1 VIFPTK
7 LISAVQ
13 VELFRSLTDAPSEV
27 TIPIMSLD
35 DDAFNEQVEAFER
48 LWPVANTDLTAQGD
62 DWWQNACLTH
72 QNGQWIG
79 YVQGYRKATRL
90 IADYEAYSGQCI
102 DLVILIL
109 SCNDQP
115 SIKIAE

>member
-1 VIFPTK
+1 
-7 LISAVQ
+7 
-13 VELFRSLTDAPSEV
+13 
-27 TIPIMSLD
+27 MSLD

-90 IADYEAYSGQCI
+90 IADYVSNTKQ
-102 DLVILIL
+102 DQDFLVWPFVLCGRHHIEL
-109 SCNDQP
+109 P
-115 SIKIAE
+115 PAPAR